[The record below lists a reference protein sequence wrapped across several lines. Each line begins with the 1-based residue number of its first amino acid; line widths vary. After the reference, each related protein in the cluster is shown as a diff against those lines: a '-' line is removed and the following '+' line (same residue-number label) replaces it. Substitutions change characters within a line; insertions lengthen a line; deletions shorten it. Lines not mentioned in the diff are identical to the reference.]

1 MATIL
6 TMLTSQWSIHV
17 ELYIVTSMLV
27 IVTYL
32 FLDLHR

>member
-1 MATIL
+1 MATIV

>member
-1 MATIL
+1 MAKIV